1 MTQNNQNS
9 KSNNNKDKTERL
21 SEALRDNL
29 KRRKA
34 QVRKTTKNETKED

>member
-34 QVRKTTKNETKED
+34 QVRKATKNESKED

>member
-34 QVRKTTKNETKED
+34 QVRKATNTESKED

>member
-34 QVRKTTKNETKED
+34 QVRKATKNESEEK

>member
-9 KSNNNKDKTERL
+9 KSDSSRDKTERL

-34 QVRKTTKNETKED
+34 QVRKATNTESKED